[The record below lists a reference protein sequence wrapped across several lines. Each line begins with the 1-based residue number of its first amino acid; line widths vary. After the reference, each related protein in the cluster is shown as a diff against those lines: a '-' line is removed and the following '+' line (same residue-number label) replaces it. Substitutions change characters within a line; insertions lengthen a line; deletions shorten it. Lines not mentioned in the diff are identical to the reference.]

1 MRPMFHFTPKR
12 IDAHVCICFVAY
24 KVYKELERI
33 LKLSDIE
40 MSVDK
45 VLSIAK
51 TVTTLKINMPV
62 SGNTMTKTMILT
74 SKQKSIEKLFEENF
88 WKTF

>member
-1 MRPMFHFTPKR
+1 MFHFTPRR
-12 IDAHVCICFVAY
+12 IEAHVCICFVAY

-33 LKLSDIE
+33 LAATGFN

-51 TVTTLKINMPV
+51 TVATIRGQTA
-62 SGNTMTKTMILT
+62 T
-74 SKQKSIEKLFEENF
+74 
-88 WKTF
+88 